1 MMSYQFF
8 KIGDKMQTLNFK
20 RTKLACYTAYFT
32 MSSIFCVPPLLFM
45 TFHNLYNISYTLL
58 GTLVLTNFCTQMLV
72 DLIFTMFSKKFNIQ
86 KVVRVMPC
94 ITSLGLFVY
103 ALIPHFFPQYAYIG
117 LVVGTIIFS
126 VSAGLSEVLL
136 SPVIAAIPSDN
147 PQKDMSMLHS
157 LYAFGFFTMVVIS
170 TLFLKI
176 FGNENWFYLVLL
188 IGTLPLIAAVMFK
201 ISPFPDM
208 TEEASQKK
216 NKEKNKSR
224 TIGLVLCV
232 GSIFLGSCAENT
244 MSNWISTYMENAL
257 NIDKALGDILGMAMF
272 AILLGITRITYAKYG
287 KNISKF
293 LLVSMICASVCYL
306 TVSFSNNTI
315 LSFVGCVLTGIFTA
329 MLWPGTLILMEEKVK
344 GVGVAAYALMASA
357 GDFGASLAPQLMGIV
372 VDNVSVSKFAL
383 EMSNSLNLSP
393 EQIGLKVGMLITSIF
408 PILGSFLI
416 VFIIR
421 YFKKQNLQES

>member
-1 MMSYQFF
+1 MISR
-8 KIGDKMQTLNFK
+8 NFK

-45 TFHNLYNISYTLL
+45 TFHSLYNISYTLL

-72 DLIFTMFSKKFNIQ
+72 DLVFTIFSKKFNVK

-94 ITSLGLFVY
+94 ITSLGLFIY
-103 ALIPHFFPQYAYIG
+103 ALVPNFFPQYAYIG
-117 LVVGTIIFS
+117 LVIGTIIFS

-147 PQKDMSMLHS
+147 PQKDMSLLHS
-157 LYAFGFFTMVVIS
+157 LYAFGFFTMVAIS

-176 FGNENWFYLVLL
+176 FGNENWSYLVLL
-188 IGTLPLIAAVMFK
+188 IGTLPLTAAVMFK

-208 TEEASQKK
+208 SEDASKER
-216 NKEKNKSR
+216 NKEKNKNR
-224 TIGLVLCV
+224 AIGLALCAFC
-232 GSIFLGSCAENT
+232 IFLGSCAENT

-257 NIDKALGDILGMAMF
+257 NIDKAFGDILGMAMF
-272 AILLGITRITYAKYG
+272 AILLGITRISYAKYG

-293 LLVSMICASVCYL
+293 LLISMICAAVCYL

-329 MLWPGTLILMEEKVK
+329 MLWPGTLILMEEKVN

-372 VDNVSVSKFAL
+372 VDNISVSEFAIN
-383 EMSNSLNLSP
+383 MSNTLNLSP

-408 PILGSFLI
+408 PILGSILI

-421 YFKKQNLQES
+421 YFKKQKLQEK

>member
-1 MMSYQFF
+1 MTQ
-8 KIGDKMQTLNFK
+8 NFK

-72 DLIFTMFSKKFNIQ
+72 DLVFTIFSKKFNVK

-94 ITSLGLFVY
+94 ITSLGLFIY
-103 ALIPHFFPQYAYIG
+103 ALVPAFFPQYAYIG

-147 PQKDMSMLHS
+147 PQKDMSLLHS

-176 FGNENWFYLVLL
+176 FGNENWSYLVLL
-188 IGTLPLIAAVMFK
+188 IGALPLTAAVIFK

-208 TEEASQKK
+208 SEEAAKERNKGK
-216 NKEKNKSR
+216 NKNR
-224 TIGLVLCV
+224 AIGLALCV
-232 GSIFLGSCAENT
+232 GCIFLGSCAENT
-244 MSNWISTYMENAL
+244 MSNWISTYTENAL
-257 NIDKALGDILGMAMF
+257 NIDKALGDILGMAGF
-272 AILLGITRITYAKYG
+272 AILLGVTRILYAKYG

-293 LLVSMICASVCYL
+293 LLLSFICAAVCYL
-306 TVSFSNNTI
+306 FISFSPNKI
-315 LSFVGCVLTGIFTA
+315 VAFICCIFVGIFTS

-372 VDNVSVSKFAL
+372 VDSVSVSQFA
-383 EMSNSLNLSP
+383 MNLSTSLSLTP
-393 EQIGLKVGMLITSIF
+393 EQIGLKVAMLITSIF
-408 PILGSFLI
+408 PVLGTILML
-416 VFIIR
+416 FIIKF
-421 YFKKQNLQES
+421 FKKNSLQEN

>member
-72 DLIFTMFSKKFNIQ
+72 DLIFTMFSKKFNIK

-103 ALIPHFFPQYAYIG
+103 ALIPQFFPQYAYIG

-176 FGNENWFYLVLL
+176 FGNENWSYLVLL

-208 TEEASQKK
+208 TEEVSQER

-224 TIGLVLCV
+224 TIGLALCV

-329 MLWPGTLILMEEKVK
+329 MLCPGTLILMEEKVK

-383 EMSNSLNLSP
+383 EMSNTLNLSP

>member
-1 MMSYQFF
+1 M
-8 KIGDKMQTLNFK
+8 LNFK

-72 DLIFTMFSKKFNIQ
+72 DLIFTLFSKKFNIQ

-94 ITSLGLFVY
+94 ITSLGLFIY
-103 ALIPHFFPQYAYIG
+103 ALVPNFFPQYAYIG

-176 FGNENWFYLVLL
+176 FGNENWSYLVLL

-201 ISPFPDM
+201 ISPFPNM
-208 TEEASQKK
+208 SEETSQEK
-216 NKEKNKSR
+216 NKEKNKNR
-224 TIGLVLCV
+224 TIGLALCV

-272 AILLGITRITYAKYG
+272 AILLGITRITYAKRG

-293 LLVSMICASVCYL
+293 LLISMLCAAICYL
-306 TVSFSNNTI
+306 TISISNSTI
-315 LSFVGCVLTGIFTA
+315 LSFIACILTGIFTA

-372 VDNVSVSKFAL
+372 VDNVSASNFAL
-383 EMSNSLNLSP
+383 EMSSTLNLTP

-408 PILGSFLI
+408 PILGTVLLI
-416 VFIIR
+416 FIIK
-421 YFKKQNLQES
+421 YFKKNKSQEL

>member
-1 MMSYQFF
+1 MSP
-8 KIGDKMQTLNFK
+8 NFK

-72 DLIFTMFSKKFNIQ
+72 DLVFTIFSKKFNVK

-94 ITSLGLFVY
+94 ITSLGLFIY
-103 ALIPHFFPQYAYIG
+103 ALVPNFFPQYAYIG

-176 FGNENWFYLVLL
+176 FGNENWSYLVLL
-188 IGTLPLIAAVMFK
+188 IGTLPLAAAVIFK

-208 TEEASQKK
+208 SEEASKEINKGK
-216 NKEKNKSR
+216 NKNR
-224 TIGLVLCV
+224 TIGLALCAFC
-232 GSIFLGSCAENT
+232 IFLGSCAENT

-257 NIDKALGDILGMAMF
+257 NIDKAFGDILGMAMF
-272 AILLGITRITYAKYG
+272 AILLGITRISYAKYG

-293 LLVSMICASVCYL
+293 LLISMICAAVCYL

-329 MLWPGTLILMEEKVK
+329 MLWPGTLILMEEKVN

-372 VDNVSVSKFAL
+372 VDNISVSEFAIN
-383 EMSNSLNLSP
+383 MSNTLNLSP

-408 PILGSFLI
+408 PILGSILI
-416 VFIIR
+416 MIIIR
-421 YFKKQNLQES
+421 YFKKQKIQEK